1 MSGLL
6 AGVGLGGRGE
16 RAGEAYKQKNATCI
30 HRQTPQTDTSDT
42 RSGGTRGS
50 ACPGRPSFPPV
61 KVRAGESRR
70 DPSQCL
76 TGHAGA
82 FGRLPRC
89 WHSNEKVNIEPK
101 ILGVAGCGVAGK
113 AQRGNSYLGPAWLYP
128 GLRGK
133 MAPQEAGEGT
143 DWGWGPGRGGGLLLT
158 ESTGREG
165 GPYIVF

>member
-1 MSGLL
+1 MLL
-6 AGVGLGGRGE
+6 TSWDEWAVGRCGLGGVGE

-50 ACPGRPSFPPV
+50 AGPGRPSFRPV

-82 FGRLPRC
+82 CGRLPRC

-101 ILGVAGCGVAGK
+101 ILGVAGCRVAGR

-128 GLRGK
+128 GLQGE
-133 MAPQEAGEGT
+133 MAPPGSWGRNRLGVGT
-143 DWGWGPGRGGGLLLT
+143 WKGGG
-158 ESTGREG
+158 SS
-165 GPYIVF
+165 PH